1 MFELMAAGKQAL
13 LITRPDAGH
22 RQLLPNEITRDPQLM
37 CMVAPTRLLGRW
49 VTLPGVRS
57 RHYFMTGYSDGC
69 EDE

>member
-22 RQLLPNEITRDPQLM
+22 RVLLPNEITRDPQLM
-37 CMVAPTRLLGRW
+37 RMAAPTRLIRALGNAAW
-49 VTLPGVRS
+49 VRS
-57 RHYFMTGYSDGC
+57 RHCFMTGYSNGF